1 MSGDLNASYG
11 AKINDEQLQAL
22 ANIKR
27 LQGLEEDLY
36 SILEQQTSTPGNVGN
51 YETIIGKI
59 NDLAMARVSLF
70 QTLGSMH
77 EYVQNSVSNSRVD
90 LVDQMT
96 MANVVEQ
103 ELKDSRAHLNGLA
116 EIKNDKIRMVEINNY
131 FAQRYKE
138 QSSLMR
144 LVIYLCIPLL
154 LLGIVA
160 KLHILPE
167 SLVHY
172 LTGITIAVGV
182 YLFAR
187 RAWDISV
194 RSNMNFNEYDFGSDD
209 PKNQHPTVMEYNR
222 THFFPNFSLGNV
234 IGKVGVEC
242 YGNSCCS
249 LGMHYDENRHQCVL
263 NKIGD
268 EEL

>member
-1 MSGDLNASYG
+1 MSGDLNSEYG
-11 AKINDEQLQAL
+11 NKIKDEQLQAL
-22 ANIKR
+22 ANIDR
-27 LQGLEEDLY
+27 LQKLEEDLY
-36 SILEQQTSTPGNVGN
+36 SILEQQTSVPGNVGN
-51 YETIIGKI
+51 YEMIIGKI
-59 NDLAMARVSLF
+59 NDLALARVSLF

-90 LVDQMT
+90 LVDQIT
-96 MANVVEQ
+96 MAKVVEQ

-160 KLHILPE
+160 KLHVIPDT
-167 SLVHY
+167 LVHY

-194 RSNMNFNEYDFGSDD
+194 RSNMNFNEYEFGSDD
-209 PKNQHPTVMEYNR
+209 PEKLHPTIWEYNKK
-222 THFFPNFSLGNV
+222 HFFPNFSLGNV

-249 LGMHYDENRHQCVL
+249 VGMHYNEKRHQCVL
-263 NKIGD
+263 NED
-268 EEL
+268 EEEEL